1 MGEPELARETAP
13 QAAGPVRRIHWRRL
27 FGPWTVFGAIIIL
40 ADLSLALFAHRM
52 APHSPIYPYA
62 NGLSSIGAPLPPGGA
77 FPLGTDE
84 LGRDVASRLVYGSR
98 VALVVGIAATALSLL
113 LGLLVG
119 VLSGYFKGWVDT
131 LLMRIT
137 DVMLAFPFVL
147 FVIFVA
153 AVFRPSLL
161 VIILAIGLLS
171 WAPMARIARGQTLSV
186 SAHTYIEAAR
196 SVGSGNLRILLRHV
210 LPNILGPVIAYAF
223 LQIGTNITLEAALSY
238 LGAGPP
244 PPTPDWGAMV
254 AEGQASLMTAPWLFF
269 FPGLAIMLTV
279 VAFNLVGDGLAR
291 TFGRER

>member
-1 MGEPELARETAP
+1 MAQPELAKPDTAVP
-13 QAAGPVRRIHWRRL
+13 EESRRIPWRRL
-27 FGPWTVFGAIIIL
+27 LEPWTLFGAAIIL
-40 ADLSLALFAHRM
+40 ADIVLAIFAPQI
-52 APHSPIYPYA
+52 APHSPTTPYP
-62 NGLSSIGAPLPPGGA
+62 NGLSGIGAPLPPGGA

-84 LGRDVASRLVYGSR
+84 LGRDIASRLAYGSR
-98 VALVVGIAATALSLL
+98 VALTVGIAATAIALL
-113 LGLLVG
+113 VGLLVG
-119 VLSGYFKGWVDT
+119 VLSGYYRGWVDS
-131 LLMRIT
+131 LLMRAT
-137 DVMLAFPFVL
+137 DIVLAFPFVL

-153 AVFRPSLL
+153 AVFHPSLL
-161 VIILAIGLLS
+161 VIILAIGMLS

-196 SVGSGNLRILLRHV
+196 SIGSGSARILVRHV

-291 TFGRER
+291 TFSRRR

>member
-1 MGEPELARETAP
+1 MAQPEIAQPATPALDERP
-13 QAAGPVRRIHWRRL
+13 RRINWRRL
-27 FGPWTVFGAIIIL
+27 LNPWTVFGAVIIL
-40 ADLSLALFAHRM
+40 ADIVLAIFAPQI
-52 APHSPIYPYA
+52 APHNPTYPFP

-84 LGRDVASRLVYGSR
+84 LGRDIASRLAFGSR
-98 VALVVGIAATALSLL
+98 VALTVGIAATAIALL
-113 LGLLVG
+113 IGLCIG
-119 VLSGYFKGWVDT
+119 VLAGYFKSWVDT
-131 LLMRIT
+131 LLMRLT

-161 VIILAIGLLS
+161 VIIMAIGLLS

-186 SAHTYIEAAR
+186 ASNTYIEAAR
-196 SVGSGNLRILLRHV
+196 SVGAGNLRILLRHV
-210 LPNILGPVIAYAF
+210 LPNIMGPVIAYAF

-279 VAFNLVGDGLAR
+279 ISFNLVGDGLAH
-291 TFGRER
+291 TFGRRR